1 MTPPRQSQMTTSLV
15 ELTKPGPCLEDERS
29 AVEARSEA
37 HGRVGRVEDVD
48 GEELARR
55 KNPERFHIGDR
66 VAVDDDAERAAGREA
81 RADDGSAERSRLE
94 RPVSGHERANGVER
108 RAGPR
113 SLNARLVDYAA
124 RRGERGNGARTVSL
138 TT

>member
-15 ELTKPGPCLEDERS
+15 EDTKPSPCLEDERS
-29 AVEARSEA
+29 AGEARSEA

-55 KNPERFHIGDR
+55 KDPERFQIGDR
-66 VAVDDDAERAAGREA
+66 VAIDDDAQRAARREA
-81 RADDGSAERSRLE
+81 RADDRSAERSRLE
-94 RPVSGHERANGVER
+94 RPVSGHERGDGVER
-108 RAGPR
+108 RPGPR
-113 SLNARLVDYAA
+113 SLNARRVDYAA
-124 RRGERGNGARTVSL
+124 RWGERRNGARTVSR